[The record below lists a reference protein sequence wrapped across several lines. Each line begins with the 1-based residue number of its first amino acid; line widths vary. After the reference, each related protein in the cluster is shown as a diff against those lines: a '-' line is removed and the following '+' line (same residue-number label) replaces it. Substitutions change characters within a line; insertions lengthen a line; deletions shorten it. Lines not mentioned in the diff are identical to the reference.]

1 MCVPCFYDAGCF
13 VVRSCVRSCIF
24 FLFFLFFLAVFLL
37 HRVKKK
43 RTTTPPSFF
52 FFCFLFLRAQW
63 IKWIIV
69 ASCECVQ
76 TQHTQLKTLG
86 HFKKEKRNSI
96 QKRTR
101 IPERFHL
108 KNISVCVWC
117 PTLSSN
123 GELMLIM
130 YFSRNVSHQES
141 RHKSRVL
148 FAT

>member
-24 FLFFLFFLAVFLL
+24 FFFFVSFGRFFFFTEL
-37 HRVKKK
+37 K
-43 RTTTPPSFF
+43 RKERRRRRRFS

-117 PTLSSN
+117 PTLFDVQS
-123 GELMLIM
+123 L
-130 YFSRNVSHQES
+130 FHQMAS
-141 RHKSRVL
+141 
-148 FAT
+148 